1 MYDEQREPVISVEL
15 FLVIDD
21 QCSYHTGDPAA
32 EGEEED
38 DQERAAA
45 LVDHRQGR
53 KEDAQQ
59 NAEKTHWNLRI
70 SNTKIENFNTLLQF
84 LIVYDDLSVGVLPV
98 TIPDRLRR
106 SVGGCSACYNS

>member
-1 MYDEQREPVISVEL
+1 
-15 FLVIDD
+15 
-21 QCSYHTGDPAA
+21 
-32 EGEEED
+32 
-38 DQERAAA
+38 
-45 LVDHRQGR
+45 
-53 KEDAQQ
+53 
-59 NAEKTHWNLRI
+59 LRI